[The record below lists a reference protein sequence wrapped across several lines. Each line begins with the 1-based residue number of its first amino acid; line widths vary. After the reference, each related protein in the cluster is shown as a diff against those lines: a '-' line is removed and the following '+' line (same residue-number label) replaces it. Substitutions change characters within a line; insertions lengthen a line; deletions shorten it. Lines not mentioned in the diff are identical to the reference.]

1 VFKAA
6 SQNSFNA
13 SSHNSDAKLTA
24 IYAAQ
29 PALLVFALES
39 TSLPLMPKSQ
49 SFTQPP
55 RSSKMLEGFTSRKVR
70 KQCYRPVALTSQL
83 LRVSSSC
90 SLTIGSF
97 SSDYEYEICQA
108 ERMLYAYAI
117 PYWREKVVAVA
128 HLSTKLWRN
137 LVVLTTT
144 FQKTKKA
151 GFFCFSKIINC
162 SVYPAQ
168 IIY

>member
-1 VFKAA
+1 MYTNSRLLQAVINGCGNGKFYRLPPDEENPGLLADVFNAA

-55 RSSKMLEGFTSRKVR
+55 RSSKMLEGFTSRKVG
-70 KQCYRPVALTSQL
+70 KQYYNYSNR
-83 LRVSSSC
+83 SSNGLCQRSYC
-90 SLTIGSF
+90 
-97 SSDYEYEICQA
+97 EYI
-108 ERMLYAYAI
+108 
-117 PYWREKVVAVA
+117 K
-128 HLSTKLWRN
+128 
-137 LVVLTTT
+137 
-144 FQKTKKA
+144 
-151 GFFCFSKIINC
+151 
-162 SVYPAQ
+162 
-168 IIY
+168 